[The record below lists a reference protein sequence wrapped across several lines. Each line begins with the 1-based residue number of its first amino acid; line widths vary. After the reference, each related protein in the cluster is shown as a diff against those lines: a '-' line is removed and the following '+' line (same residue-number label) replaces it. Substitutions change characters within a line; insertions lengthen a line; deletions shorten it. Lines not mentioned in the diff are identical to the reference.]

1 MDQRPS
7 WKSSSCPQERSDDHQ
22 IDTHP
27 INDMKKLIS
36 LLLIPLILIPLSLSA
51 QSKREAT
58 LKSLTVLYEKNKQEA
73 HKEMVKLSEENADL
87 SFENRRLIIELE
99 DAKHQVG
106 TKEVALKEA
115 QARIK
120 ALEEEV
126 TLLKQNPRGN
136 QVRDVEVL
144 AMARPSSLEPFG
156 PNFSKGGSKS
166 NQEPNA
172 FNAPLTEGTLLL
184 VNINS
189 ATEREIRMIPGV
201 GGNLAKRIV
210 ENRPYES
217 VYGLLKIDGV
227 GRKRIEIL
235 SPYITVE

>member
-1 MDQRPS
+1 M
-7 WKSSSCPQERSDDHQ
+7 
-22 IDTHP
+22 
-27 INDMKKLIS
+27 
-36 LLLIPLILIPLSLSA
+36 
-51 QSKREAT
+51 
-58 LKSLTVLYEKNKQEA
+58 KSLTVLYEKNKQEA
-73 HKEMVKLSEENADL
+73 QKEMVKLTDENADL

-106 TKEVALKEA
+106 IKEVTLKEA

-126 TLLKQNPRGN
+126 SILKQNPRN

-156 PNFSKGGSKS
+156 PSFSNNSSKP
-166 NQEPNA
+166 NEETNA
-172 FNAPLTEGTLLL
+172 FSAPLTEGTLLL

-210 ENRPYES
+210 EGRPYES
-217 VYGLLKIDGV
+217 VWGLLKLEGV
-227 GRKRIEIL
+227 GKKRIDLL
-235 SPYITVE
+235 SPYMTIE

>member
-1 MDQRPS
+1 M
-7 WKSSSCPQERSDDHQ
+7 
-22 IDTHP
+22 
-27 INDMKKLIS
+27 
-36 LLLIPLILIPLSLSA
+36 
-51 QSKREAT
+51 
-58 LKSLTVLYEKNKQEA
+58 KSLTVLYEKNKQEA
-73 HKEMVKLSEENADL
+73 HKEMVKLTEENADL

-126 TLLKQNPRGN
+126 TILKQNPRN

-156 PNFSKGGSKS
+156 PNFSKNGSKP
-166 NQEPNA
+166 NEETNA
-172 FNAPLTEGTLLL
+172 FSAPLTEGTLLL

-210 ENRPYES
+210 EGRPYES
-217 VYGLLKIDGV
+217 VYGLLKLDGV